1 MCETNNRPEHFAL
14 SSVHTRKLCM
24 IKQFSTRKYPTWI
37 TRMLS
42 PVSCANCSLMC
53 RVGLGV
59 AAKAAF
65 KVSNCFAL
73 IVVLGPRRLAP
84 MLLSEWSP
92 VLLVISLF
100 GLSLTLLLLLF
111 LLLML
116 LVMSFVVPLP
126 LLLFVGIAPAFG
138 KPSTLLEKFMMASSF
153 TSSGLPRLD
162 ETELAAIDELLFV
175 LQLLFIILLLLLLLL
190 ARQGGP
196 TFSLLSRLLSP
207 SRLNSRSDPLPALS
221 MLLSR
226 SMSSSI
232 SEPEIIAKFKQFSTN
247 VYSLIN
253 L

>member
-1 MCETNNRPEHFAL
+1 MCEINNRPERFAI
-14 SSVHTRKLCM
+14 SSVHIRKLCM
-24 IKQFSTRKYPTWI
+24 IKQFSTRKYPTWM

-153 TSSGLPRLD
+153 TSSGLPRFD

-175 LQLLFIILLLLLLLL
+175 LQLLFIILLLLLLL

-232 SEPEIIAKFKQFSTN
+232 SEPEIIAKFKQFSTH
-247 VYSLIN
+247 VYSFLK
-253 L
+253 LV